1 MKTRLPTLFR
11 RFKESW
17 NVLAA
22 FATWLLAIIGGFL
35 LPPPIGSEQYE
46 YSNLLS
52 KLGVVVTIILVGLLS
67 VLLLKWKSPA
77 YTWRWSAVGLV
88 AMVCSVSAFFTYLYL
103 INTWTCTYNEHRL
116 VIGSEFTEHGKQ
128 YVQSQTYRVSPGS
141 WVMAHGGNVNELWTE
156 RSINLRC
163 ATMGVVYIATL
174 PLFAVAIIGMLHAIY
189 CYSPHRT
196 RKRAA
201 AATSAANRHRAEGV
215 AGKDLL

>member
-1 MKTRLPTLFR
+1 MKIRLPTLFR

-35 LPPPIGSEQYE
+35 LPPPIGSDQYE
-46 YSNLLS
+46 YSDLLS
-52 KLGVVVTIILVGLLS
+52 KLGVVVTIVLVGLLS
-67 VLLLKWKSPA
+67 VPLLKWKSPT

-88 AMVCSVSAFFTYLYL
+88 AMVCSVAAFFTYLYL
-103 INTWTCTYNEHRL
+103 INAWTCTYDEHRL
-116 VIGSEFTEHGKQ
+116 VIGSDFTEHGKQ
-128 YVQSQTYRVSPGS
+128 YVLANPHRVSPRD
-141 WVMAHGGNVNELWTE
+141 WVMAHGGNVSELWTE

-163 ATMGVVYIATL
+163 AVIGIIYIATL

-196 RKRAA
+196 KR
-201 AATSAANRHRAEGV
+201 R
-215 AGKDLL
+215 AGKSSEYRVASSE